1 MKAATTNERR
11 AAGVLEAVKARTVYH
26 RPALGRYVPLSPT
39 ERDALVAEIEELRT
53 ENDELLEARERRC
66 SCRRTTCGRAGARDA
81 CQCGGLTMFEGR
93 RRDGALRRQRRKGP
107 HEHGGAADA

>member
-11 AAGVLEAVKARTVYH
+11 AAEVLEAVKARMLYH

-53 ENDELLEARERRC
+53 ENDELHAELLQARERRC
-66 SCRRTTCGRAGARDA
+66 SCRRTTCGRAGACKAR
-81 CQCGGLTMFEGR
+81 EPR
-93 RRDGALRRQRRKGP
+93 SVALRRLPGNSP
-107 HEHGGAADA
+107 HEHGGAIDA